1 VELTTLIPW
10 ATGQQSLPTH
20 GDAANEPDFK
30 ATDTV
35 AQSQHSVRRW
45 FAVLLFVGLVTVIV
59 FFYVRVSIVSQEID
73 WTGACW
79 VEILGGQHTVES
91 PFHKFCTP

>member
-20 GDAANEPDFK
+20 GDAANEPYFK
-30 ATDTV
+30 ATETA
-35 AQSQHSVRRW
+35 AQSQYSVRRW
-45 FAVLLFVGLVTVIV
+45 VAVLLFVGLVTVIV
-59 FFYVRVSIVSQEID
+59 FFCERVSNVSQEID
-73 WTGACW
+73 WAGACW